1 MLYKIQIGDEP
12 YQIINFDF
20 FSSRVRL
27 EIFFN
32 SLAQRWLVKVTEP
45 NDNKTIINGMPIV
58 VGVNLLERVG
68 TPYFFR
74 IIDNSRNGL
83 DPQFP
88 RDWVARC
95 SFYVGL
101 KSEELI

>member
-20 FSSRVRL
+20 FSSRIRL

-32 SLAQRWLVKVTEP
+32 SIAQRWFVNITEP
-45 NDNKTIINGMPIV
+45 NLNKTITKGMPLV
-58 VGVNLLERVG
+58 VGANLLDRLD

-74 IIDNSRNGL
+74 VVDNSRNGL
-83 DPQFP
+83 DPQFKN
-88 RDWVARC
+88 DWVSRC
-95 SFYVGL
+95 TLYVAL